1 MKKSLHLI
9 TLLALFSN
17 AKAQTNPAIT
27 SWLQNT
33 TKLGSY
39 YTTGNS
45 TATSNN
51 IVANVQSVKYSAN
64 YAYVGTN
71 GIPAYPTGPFLDGNI
86 NKAGSQNAIYKIP
99 LNPTKNTGT
108 QTETGLGNIGIFI
121 NGVSIF
127 NYSDGVSWNNAQSK
141 FCGGPIQGCT
151 GDKVWNRDAIVYEKA
166 GFDCSKGH
174 PAGTNYHHHQNPS
187 AFKLDRTVISTICN
201 TYDAEGL
208 YAIDSTKHSPL
219 IGFAYDGFPIYGA
232 YGYKNTDGTGGIVRM
247 KSSYQLRNIT
257 SRTTYSN
264 GTSVTA
270 GPPINTTYPL
280 GSFQE
285 DYEYVA
291 NSGSDYLDASN
302 GRVCKTPEY
311 PNGIYCYFATVDAN
325 WNSAYPYIVGPKF
338 YGVVNGTKVTA
349 ISETTSTY
357 TGTSGISSA
366 EFNDLSFNIIYSQDA
381 DLVAIQ
387 ANGLVKDDLEIRMY
401 DLNGKEI
408 SVSSINK
415 GSTISFIKT
424 NGIYDGI
431 YIIKI
436 VNGMNVQSH
445 KVLIQR

>member
-1 MKKSLHLI
+1 MKKSLQLI
-9 TLLALFSN
+9 TLLALISN
-17 AKAQTNPAIT
+17 SNAQTNPAIT

-51 IVANVQSVKYSAN
+51 IVANVQSVKYSTN
-64 YAYVGTN
+64 YVYVATN
-71 GIPAYPTGPFLDGNI
+71 GIPTYPTGPFLDGNR
-86 NKAGSQNAIYKIP
+86 NQAGSQNAIYKIP

-108 QTETGLGNIGIFI
+108 QTATGLGNIGILI

-127 NYSDGVSWNNAQSK
+127 NYSDDVSWNNAQSK
-141 FCGGPIQGCT
+141 FCGGPIGCT

-187 AFKLDRTVISTICN
+187 AFKLDKTVISTICN
-201 TYDAEGL
+201 LYDADAL

-219 IGFAYDGFPIYGA
+219 IGYALDGFPIYGA
-232 YGYKNTDGTGGIVRM
+232 YAYKNTDGTGGIVRM

-257 SRTTYSN
+257 TRNTYSN
-264 GTSVTA
+264 GTTVTA
-270 GPPINTTYPL
+270 GPPVSSTYPL

-291 NSGSDYLDASN
+291 NSNTDYLDASN

-311 PNGIYCYFATVDAN
+311 PNGIYCYFMTVDAN
-325 WNSAYPYIVGPKF
+325 WNSAYPYIIGPKY
-338 YGVVNGTKVTA
+338 YGVASATKVTS
-349 ISETTSTY
+349 ITESTTTY
-357 TGTSGISSA
+357 TGTSGISNA
-366 EFNDLSFNIIYSQDA
+366 VFNELSFNIVFSQDA

-408 SVSSINK
+408 AVSSINK
-415 GSTISFIKT
+415 GSTISFVKT

>member
-1 MKKSLHLI
+1 MKKSLQLI
-9 TLLALFSN
+9 TLLALISN
-17 AKAQTNPAIT
+17 ANAQTNPAIT

-45 TATSNN
+45 TAISNN
-51 IVANVQSVKYSAN
+51 IVANVQSVKYSTN
-64 YAYVGTN
+64 YVYVATN
-71 GIPAYPTGPFLDGNI
+71 GIPSYPTGPFLDGNR
-86 NKAGSQNAIYKIP
+86 NQAGSQNAIYKIP

-108 QTETGLGNIGIFI
+108 QTATGLGNIGILI

-127 NYSDGVSWNNAQSK
+127 NYSDDVSWNNAQSK
-141 FCGGPIQGCT
+141 FCGGPIGCT

-187 AFKLDRTVISTICN
+187 AFKLDKTVISTICN
-201 TYDAEGL
+201 LYDADAL

-219 IGFAYDGFPIYGA
+219 IGYALDGFPIYGA
-232 YGYKNTDGTGGIVRM
+232 YAYKNTDGTGGIVRM

-257 SRTTYSN
+257 TRNTYSN
-264 GTSVTA
+264 GTTVTA
-270 GPPINTTYPL
+270 GPPVSSTYPL

-311 PNGIYCYFATVDAN
+311 PNGIYCYFMTVDAN
-325 WNSAYPYIVGPKF
+325 WNSAYPYIIGPKY
-338 YGVVNGTKVTA
+338 YGVASATKVTS
-349 ISETTSTY
+349 ITESTTTY
-357 TGTSGISSA
+357 TGTSGISNA
-366 EFNDLSFNIIYSQDA
+366 AFNELSFNIVFSQDA

-408 SVSSINK
+408 AVSSINK
-415 GSTISFIKT
+415 GSTISFVKT